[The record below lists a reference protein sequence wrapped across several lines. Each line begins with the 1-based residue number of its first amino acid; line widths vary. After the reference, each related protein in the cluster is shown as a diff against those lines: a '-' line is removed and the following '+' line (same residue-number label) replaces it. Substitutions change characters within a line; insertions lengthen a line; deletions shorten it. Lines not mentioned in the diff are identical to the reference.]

1 MKKMRIK
8 IRFVKRK
15 NGYLIQRKSFMGWR
29 YVDYTIDM
37 GYGSVRYLYC
47 QDSKEKLLDEV
58 LEKYYEV
65 DKRFVEITEY
75 PHLKIY

>member
-1 MKKMRIK
+1 MRIK

-15 NGYLIQRKSFMGWR
+15 SDYLIQRKSFMGWK
-29 YVDYTIDM
+29 YIGHTVDM
-37 GYGSVRYLYC
+37 GYVSVRYLYC
-47 QDSKEKLLDEV
+47 QDSKGKLLDEV

-75 PHLKIY
+75 PAIKIY

>member
-1 MKKMRIK
+1 MRIK
-8 IRFVKRK
+8 IRFIKRK
-15 NGYLIQRKSFMGWR
+15 NDYLIQRKSFTGWK
-29 YVDYTIDM
+29 YIGYTIDM
-37 GYGSVRYLYC
+37 GYGSIRYLYC

>member
-65 DKRFVEITEY
+65 DKRFVEIMEY
-75 PHLKIY
+75 PAIKIY

>member
-1 MKKMRIK
+1 MKMRIK
-8 IRFVKRK
+8 IRFIKRK
-15 NGYLIQRKSFMGWR
+15 NDYLIQRKLFTGWK
-29 YVDYTIDM
+29 YIGYTVDM

>member
-1 MKKMRIK
+1 MRIK
-8 IRFVKRK
+8 IRFVKGK
-15 NGYLIQRKSFMGWR
+15 NNYLIQRRSFMSWKYIG
-29 YVDYTIDM
+29 YIVDM
-37 GYGSVRYLYC
+37 GYGSARYLYF

-58 LEKYYEV
+58 LEKYYKV

>member
-1 MKKMRIK
+1 MRIK
-8 IRFVKRK
+8 IRFIKRK
-15 NGYLIQRKSFMGWR
+15 NDYLIQRKLFTGWK
-29 YVDYTIDM
+29 YIGYTVDM

>member
-15 NGYLIQRKSFMGWR
+15 NGYLIQRKSFRGWK
-29 YVDYTIDM
+29 YIGYTVDM
-37 GYGSVRYLYC
+37 GYGSIRYLYC
-47 QDSKEKLLDEV
+47 QDSKNKLLDEV

-65 DKRFVEITEY
+65 DKRFVEIIEY
-75 PHLKIY
+75 PAMKIY

>member
-15 NGYLIQRKSFMGWR
+15 NGYLIQRKSFMGWK
-29 YVDYTIDM
+29 YIGYTVDM
-37 GYGSVRYLYC
+37 GYGSIRYLYC
-47 QDSKEKLLDEV
+47 QDSKDKLLDEV

-75 PHLKIY
+75 PAMKIY

>member
-1 MKKMRIK
+1 MRIK
-8 IRFVKRK
+8 IRFVERK
-15 NGYLIQRKSFMGWR
+15 SDYLIQKKSFMGWK
-29 YVDYTIDM
+29 YIGYTVDM
-37 GYGSVRYLYC
+37 GYGSIRYLYC

-75 PHLKIY
+75 PAIKIY

>member
-1 MKKMRIK
+1 MRIK

-15 NGYLIQRKSFMGWR
+15 NDNDYLIQRRSFMGWK
-29 YVDYTIDM
+29 YIGYTADT

-47 QDSKEKLLDEV
+47 QNSKKELLEEV
-58 LEKYYEV
+58 LEKYYKV

-75 PHLKIY
+75 PTVKIY

>member
-1 MKKMRIK
+1 MRIK

-15 NGYLIQRKSFMGWR
+15 NDYLIQRKSFMGWK
-29 YVDYTIDM
+29 YIGYTVDL
-37 GYGSVRYLYC
+37 GYGSVYYLYG
-47 QDSKEKLLDEV
+47 QDTKEKLLDEV

-75 PHLKIY
+75 PAIKIY